1 MLIQYFFFSFYF
13 HVSVSGND
21 PPTRENIFKISTSS
35 SKCQTCYLFF
45 QNINSVDST
54 PTTAKY
60 YDTIL
65 IHRILLKQLHKKYGH
80 QKFYV
85 INYRVSI
92 NHLKYF
98 QFDGILSKLLSEY
111 NVKQANWLIFNLK
124 IAPRSVPSYQIFI

>member
-1 MLIQYFFFSFYF
+1 MKAENCMFLKFVFVFPWNLSFFPSNIVLLRMSLLINIWFSSQSVEVLKGHVDTVFFFLSFYF

-65 IHRILLKQLHKKYGH
+65 IHRILLKQLHK
-80 QKFYV
+80 
-85 INYRVSI
+85 NM
-92 NHLKYF
+92 
-98 QFDGILSKLLSEY
+98 GIR
-111 NVKQANWLIFNLK
+111 NFM
-124 IAPRSVPSYQIFI
+124 